1 MTSAISVGRGDTL
14 PGNAEEVPGAGR
26 DLDRG
31 PGLRAAAAPT
41 RGPDPATGT
50 RRDGPGSRARRVGVL
65 PSAGV
70 GATPALPE
78 DRGRRKLL
86 DKNPRVRVLYFLNC

>member
-1 MTSAISVGRGDTL
+1 V
-14 PGNAEEVPGAGR
+14 GR
-26 DLDRG
+26 DLDRA

-41 RGPDPATGT
+41 PGPDPATGT
-50 RRDGPGSRARRVGVL
+50 LPGAPGSRARRVGVL

-86 DKNPRVRVLYFLNC
+86 DKNPRVWVLYFLNC